1 MKQNDP
7 VRVKKAWIRLIC
19 AVLAAVVLLAVSGFG
34 VFKMLAAPK
43 SLAAEDLALVEPAG
57 SGEAEPVSAG
67 PQTGD
72 FVEHEVNIILG
83 NFAEGFRGDTAVERY
98 GVVPV
103 SGRLVAFC
111 FPQRWLASEKTIA
124 DSTQDIINGVAYDLD
139 KYIIVRGTVE
149 PLSESVAEQL
159 YSWFG
164 ENQEW
169 MTQMG
174 LTAET
179 DDAAQILADYVVH
192 VDQVGRLPMAWV
204 VGLSAAAGVCL
215 LYALYELIR
224 ILAKG
229 YAVKTAEAP
238 AAETESAADED
249 VSDIDVEI
257 TETDP
262 ESGEDVT
269 DLEVEITQEEP
280 TDDAEA

>member
-1 MKQNDP
+1 MKTNDP
-7 VRVKKAWIRLIC
+7 VREKKAWIRLIC

-34 VFKMLAAPK
+34 IFKMLGAPK
-43 SLAAEDLALVEPAG
+43 SLVANDLALVEPAG
-57 SGEAEPVSAG
+57 SGEAESASTG
-67 PQTGD
+67 AQPGD
-72 FVEHEVNIILG
+72 FVEHEVNIVLG
-83 NFAEGFRGDTAVERY
+83 NFAEGFRGETAVERY

-103 SGRLVAFC
+103 NGELVAFC
-111 FPQRWLASEKTIA
+111 FPQRWLASEKAIA
-124 DSTQDIINGVAYDLD
+124 DATQELLSGASGQID
-139 KYIIVRGTVE
+139 KYIVVRGTVE

-174 LTAET
+174 LTPET
-179 DDAAQILADYVVH
+179 DDAAQILADRVVH

-204 VGLSAAAGVCL
+204 IGLTAAAGVCL

-224 ILAKG
+224 ILARG
-229 YAVKTAEAP
+229 YAVKAADT
-238 AAETESAADED
+238 AETEPAADED

-269 DLEVEITQEEP
+269 DIEVEIMEEEP

>member
-34 VFKMLAAPK
+34 IFKMIGPAG
-43 SLAAEDLALVEPAG
+43 SLLDSQLSALEPAG
-57 SGEAEPVSAG
+57 SGEAEPVSTG

-72 FVEHEVNIILG
+72 YVEHEVNIILG

-98 GVVPV
+98 GVIPV
-103 SGRLVAFC
+103 NGELVAFC
-111 FPQRWLASEKTIA
+111 FPQRWLASEKTVA
-124 DSTQDIINGVAYDLD
+124 DSTQDIINGVSYDLD

-174 LTAET
+174 LTPET
-179 DDAAQILADYVVH
+179 DDAAEILADYVVH

-224 ILAKG
+224 ILCKG

-238 AAETESAADED
+238 AAEAAQAAEENL
-249 VSDIDVEI
+249 SDIDVEI

-269 DLEVEITQEEP
+269 DIEVEITEEEP
-280 TDDAEA
+280 TDNAEA